1 MFQVKNYV
9 AAACVALAFAVA
21 APVAMAQ
28 EVLVVNAQRVLRD
41 SQAGQDMYQ
50 KLQQIGET
58 MQSEMA
64 PEQQALQTELTSLET
79 RTQGMTTEQIQADP
93 ALVQQLQAYQRKLQ
107 TNAQKADRRSRELAQ
122 TERNAL
128 ASFSDAMESA
138 VETVRARRN
147 GQIVLVDANVYSVT
161 AEADI
166 TNEVITQ
173 LNSTTPTIAVTR
185 VTLPAN
191 TAGTPQ

>member
-93 ALVQQLQAYQRKLQ
+93 ALVQQLQA
-107 TNAQKADRRSRELAQ
+107 NAQKADRRSRELAQ